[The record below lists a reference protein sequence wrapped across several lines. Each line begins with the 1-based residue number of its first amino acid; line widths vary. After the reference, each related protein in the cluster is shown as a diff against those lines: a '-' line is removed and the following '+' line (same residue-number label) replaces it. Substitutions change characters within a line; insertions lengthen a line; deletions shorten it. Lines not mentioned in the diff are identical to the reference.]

1 MLEIYMNVKS
11 IGTRKNVIDKSPFH
25 YDKQPQTLREFL
37 SVTVTICVNDY
48 IERSRQG
55 ACVLTEENIHDMADV
70 GKIAFGIIYGN
81 KEPDVEEAVAVAV
94 QAFEDGLYRVFVN
107 GEEAEQL
114 DERLA
119 LQDGDEVSLIRL
131 TMLAGRIW

>member
-11 IGTRKNVIDKSPFH
+11 IGTRKNVIDKIPFY

>member
-11 IGTRKNVIDKSPFH
+11 IGTRKNVIDKIPFH

-114 DERLA
+114 DGRLA

>member
-1 MLEIYMNVKS
+1 M
-11 IGTRKNVIDKSPFH
+11 
-25 YDKQPQTLREFL
+25 
-37 SVTVTICVNDY
+37 
-48 IERSRQG
+48 
-55 ACVLTEENIHDMADV
+55 
-70 GKIAFGIIYGN
+70 
-81 KEPDVEEAVAVAV
+81 EEAVAVAV

-107 GEEAEQL
+107 GEEAEKL

>member
-1 MLEIYMNVKS
+1 
-11 IGTRKNVIDKSPFH
+11 
-25 YDKQPQTLREFL
+25 
-37 SVTVTICVNDY
+37 
-48 IERSRQG
+48 
-55 ACVLTEENIHDMADV
+55 MADV

-81 KEPDVEEAVAVAV
+81 QEPDVEDAIAVAT

-107 GEEAEQL
+107 GEETEQL
-114 DERLA
+114 DGRLA

>member
-1 MLEIYMNVKS
+1 
-11 IGTRKNVIDKSPFH
+11 
-25 YDKQPQTLREFL
+25 
-37 SVTVTICVNDY
+37 
-48 IERSRQG
+48 
-55 ACVLTEENIHDMADV
+55 MADV

-81 KEPDVEEAVAVAV
+81 KEPDVEEAIAVAV

-114 DERLA
+114 DERLV

>member
-11 IGTRKNVIDKSPFH
+11 IGTRKNVIDKIPFR
-25 YDKQPQTLREFL
+25 YGKQPETLREFL
-37 SVTVTICVNDY
+37 SATVTICVNDY

-55 ACVLTEENIHDMADV
+55 TCVLTEENIHDMADV

-81 KEPDVEEAVAVAV
+81 QEPDVENAIAVAT

-107 GEEAEQL
+107 GEETEQL
-114 DERLA
+114 DGRLA
-119 LQDGDEVSLIRL
+119 LQEGDEVSLIRL

>member
-1 MLEIYMNVKS
+1 MNVKS
-11 IGTRKNVIDKSPFH
+11 IGTRKNVIDKIPFH

-37 SVTVTICVNDY
+37 SATVTICVNDY

-81 KEPDVEEAVAVAV
+81 QEPDVEEAIAVAV

-107 GEEAEQL
+107 GEETEQL
-114 DERLA
+114 DGRLA
-119 LQDGDEVSLIRL
+119 LQEGDEVSLIRL